1 MMVTVHDCRLPQV
14 EYHGQ
19 RMVTFDM
26 IDRVHRRK
34 KGTAAAAFRRN
45 RHRFI
50 PGRHY
55 VELTSEGIRRMSQGT
70 AFPVRTARGIL
81 VTEMGYLLLVKSFND
96 DLSWQ
101 IQERLVAGYFRAVP
115 QFPALHHVAVPDM
128 QQLARMLLA
137 EAQHAVARAELE
149 SFREHGQRG
158 SQSMTLRR
166 KEKKALTPA
175 LAQVW
180 VWSQPRLTG
189 FDAACGEDNA

>member
-1 MMVTVHDCRLPQV
+1 MIITVHGCRFPPV

-26 IDRVHRRK
+26 IDRAHQRK

-50 PGRHY
+50 HERHY
-55 VELTSEGIRRMSQGT
+55 VELTSEGICRMSQSPV
-70 AFPVRTARGIL
+70 FPVRTARGIL
-81 VTEMGYLLLVKSFND
+81 ITEMGYLLLVKSFND
-96 DLSWQ
+96 DLSWR
-101 IQERLVAGYFRAVP
+101 IQEMLVADYFRAVP
-115 QFPALHHVAVPDM
+115 EFPELCHVVVPDK
-128 QQLARMLLA
+128 QQLARMSLA

-158 SQSMTLRR
+158 SQSMSLRR
-166 KEKKALTPA
+166 REKKKLTRV

-180 VWSQPRLTG
+180 AWSQPRLTG
-189 FDAACGEDNA
+189 FDAACGEDNV